1 MQISEY
7 DLRDIIECAKYRTK
21 HFWLQ
26 NIKRSYQDAII
37 DHPIINQFKFFTI
50 WPGNI
55 YFYVDNNEVKKKS
68 TVVRSKIL
76 DDTLVVNSDRM
87 ILLSVYNKANM
98 IVIRYAETE
107 HDILA

>member
-7 DLRDIIECAKYRTK
+7 DLEDMLESARYRTK

-26 NIKRSYQDAII
+26 YINRSYQDATI
-37 DHPIINQFKFFTI
+37 DHPIVDKFKFFTV

-55 YFYVDNNEVKKKS
+55 YFYIDKDTVKKEPI
-68 TVVRSKIL
+68 VARSKIL
-76 DDTLVVNSDRM
+76 DDTFVVNPERM
-87 ILLSVYNKANM
+87 ILLSVYDKADM

-107 HDILA
+107 RDILT

>member
-7 DLRDIIECAKYRTK
+7 DLEDMLESARYRTK

-26 NIKRSYQDAII
+26 NINRSYQDAII
-37 DHPIINQFKFFTI
+37 NHTIIDQFKFFTI

-55 YFYVDNNEVKKKS
+55 YFYIDEDTVKKEP
-68 TVVRSKIL
+68 TVVRSWNL
-76 DDTLVVNSDRM
+76 DNTFVVNPERM
-87 ILLSVYNKANM
+87 ILLSVYDKADM

>member
-7 DLRDIIECAKYRTK
+7 DLNDMLQCARHRTK
-21 HFWLQ
+21 YFWLQ
-26 NIKRSYQDAII
+26 NINRSYQDVTIN
-37 DHPIINQFKFFTI
+37 HPIVDQFKFFTV

-55 YFYVDNNEVKKKS
+55 YFYIDDDVVKKEP

-76 DDTLVVNSDRM
+76 DDTFVVNPDRM
-87 ILLSVYNKANM
+87 ILLGIYDKADM
-98 IVIRYAETE
+98 IVIRYAQTE